1 MFSGRKNNGVQA
13 ALVSALCLGIA
24 PIFGKQALLHG
35 FSPLAVVALRTSIAA
50 LLLFLIMAFFKKSF
64 FYIYPVGLMGC
75 VMAGFVN
82 GIGSIFYYTALN
94 RLDAGLGH
102 LLYSFYPVFVALW
115 LLTDRQ
121 PINRITLFRLL
132 LAIPGMMM
140 LVSTGDKSVDLIG
153 AALMLSSAV
162 LYALHL
168 LINQR
173 VLFEVPAQTVT
184 FYTLLSMAVTVTVA
198 FLIFD
203 RQLPPTY
210 SPWWP
215 VLGMA
220 LFTFFSRLTL
230 FMGVKNLGGLQTA
243 LLGLGELLVTVFLA
257 VAWLHE
263 RLAGLQWTGAI
274 LLIASLVLVAF
285 DKPTPIKRVTTG
297 WLSWINSPQVLPFKH
312 PWQ

>member
-1 MFSGRKNNGVQA
+1 MLNRRKNNGIQA
-13 ALVSALCLGIA
+13 ALFSALCLGIA
-24 PIFGKQALLHG
+24 PIFGKQALIHG
-35 FSPLAVVALRTSIAA
+35 YSPLSVVALRTSIAV
-50 LLLFLIMAFFKKSF
+50 LLLFLIMFVFKRSF

-75 VMAGFVN
+75 ILAGFVN

-94 RLDAGLGH
+94 RLDAGIGH

-121 PINRITLFRLL
+121 PINRITLFRLM
-132 LAIPGMMM
+132 LAVPGMMT
-140 LVSTGDKSVDLIG
+140 LVSTGNQRVDLLG
-153 AALMLSSAV
+153 AFFMLMSAV

-198 FLIFD
+198 FILFD
-203 RQLPPTY
+203 RQMPPPMA
-210 SPWWP
+210 PWWP

-257 VAWLHE
+257 VVWLQE
-263 RLAGLQWTGAI
+263 SLSKAQWIGAF
-274 LLIASLVLVAF
+274 LLILSMILVAF
-285 DKPTPIKRVTTG
+285 DKPTPIKRASTG